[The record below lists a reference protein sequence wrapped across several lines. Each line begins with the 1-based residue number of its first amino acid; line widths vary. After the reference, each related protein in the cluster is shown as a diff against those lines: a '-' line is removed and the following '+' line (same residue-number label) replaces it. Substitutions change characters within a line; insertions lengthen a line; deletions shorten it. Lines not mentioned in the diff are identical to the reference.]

1 MLDTQEFE
9 KAAELTVDILDAV
22 DKHFIIN
29 SADGGLRINL
39 GLVDLVVL
47 NVYIALMDRVPGFNP
62 NELIEGLHKIDTL
75 GDLPKISES
84 LWNGVLLKREKLNA
98 DS

>member
-47 NVYIALMDRVPGFNP
+47 NVYIALMGRVPGFDP
-62 NELIEGLHKIDTL
+62 SEIAETL
-75 GDLPKISES
+75 NS
-84 LWNGVLLKREKLNA
+84 LTVMENLQEASDILWAGVAAKREKQNA
-98 DS
+98 NS